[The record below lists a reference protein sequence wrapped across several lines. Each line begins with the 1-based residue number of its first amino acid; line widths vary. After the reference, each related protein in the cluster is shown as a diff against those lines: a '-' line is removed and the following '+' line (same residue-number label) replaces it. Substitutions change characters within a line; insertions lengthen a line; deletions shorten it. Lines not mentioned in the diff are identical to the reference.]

1 MELPHRV
8 TAINLRN
15 MGFEGTIAKEIG
27 NLTFLRFVDMS
38 NNSIS
43 GPIPAE
49 VGNLRQLR
57 VLNMES
63 NQLTEGIPQSL
74 GLLRK
79 LQGLNLSNNNLIG
92 VTPISLSGCVELR
105 KLDLSHNNLSG
116 YVPAG
121 FWNWSQLEELS
132 LSRNY
137 LTGTVPA
144 SIGNLSNLEVFD
156 ISRNSFYGTVVSEL
170 GQLSS
175 LRILNLQANNLSDE
189 VPQAIFNISMLRF
202 LSLRENNLS
211 GSLPFSIDKGL
222 PNIEHILIGN
232 IERRFNLRAN
242 QFYGKIPN
250 SVSNLSKLITLD
262 LSDNSFTHIP
272 IDLGSLH
279 QLQKLNLQANQLMNN
294 LSDPGQD
301 FLSSLVA
308 CKNLKSIQIS
318 FNPITGVLPKS
329 LGSSNL
335 STSLETLK
343 AFSCRLSYPIPDEIG
358 NLSNLWWLDLGY
370 NHLTGAIPST
380 LGQLRSLRNLRIC
393 GNRFH
398 GSISPVLCNFKHL
411 YSLNV
416 AINSLSGQLPSCFVN
431 LSSLREVY
439 MSDNEFNGSI
449 ASIPWFLKNVSNVKN
464 LVALDLSRNQLSGE
478 IPNTISQLENLVR
491 LSLSSNKL
499 KGPILESLTVLKDLQ
514 YLDLSH
520 NNLSG
525 LIPKSLE
532 ALSHLHYF
540 DVSFNELSGEIP
552 DRGCFVN
559 FTSDFFIGNNGL
571 CGSPRFEVK
580 KCQSL
585 STRKSLSYLSF
596 FIVLVIGLIF
606 VLMWK
611 FSARKPSPLSDEVGQ
626 DMFRGISHQAI
637 VCATDNFDDRNLIGK
652 GGIGSVYMGR
662 FSDKNVYAI
671 KVYDLDVQ
679 DALRSFHTECRIFGK
694 VRHRNIVKIIG
705 CCSQI
710 DFMALV
716 MEYMPNGDLEHWLYS
731 SSCSLGLFT
740 RLRIMTEVACAIQY
754 LHECSTVP
762 IVHCDLNPKNIF
774 LGEDLVVHV
783 GDFGISKFLSEEE
796 RMLRSRT
803 LGTVGY
809 VAPEYGS
816 QGLITTTVD
825 IYSYGVLLM
834 EMLSRRKPTD
844 EMFSGELSLRRWIS
858 EAFPNSVLQI
868 LDNEML
874 DKVDEEAR
882 VVFRPFLTS
891 AIELALE
898 CTADL
903 PEERPSIT
911 YVLNRITDV
920 LSSMRKILI
929 QFKNLGMSISLI
941 DSDQA
946 GPSSRSDRTP
956 KLWLQIEENDT
967 QLAAVF
973 SSTYRHMPPD
983 MRKCFLYMASFPE
996 DYEIH
1001 VSELIKLW
1009 VAKGFLEC
1017 QNEHKSLED
1026 KGKYVLK
1033 LLVQK
1038 GLVSVIRSDDKII
1051 SCRLHRVVWNF
1062 CQRQA
1067 KEDKFFLPVV
1077 D

>member
-1 MELPHRV
+1 
-8 TAINLRN
+8 
-15 MGFEGTIAKEIG
+15 MGLEGTIAKEIG

-43 GPIPAE
+43 GSIPGE

-57 VLNMES
+57 VLKMES

-92 VTPISLSGCVELR
+92 VIPISLSGCVELR

-156 ISRNSFYGTVVSEL
+156 ISRNSFYGAVVSEL

-175 LRILNLQANNLSDE
+175 LRILNFQANNLSGE

-211 GSLPFSIDKGL
+211 GSLPFSIDRGL

-232 IERRFNLRAN
+232 IEQRFNLRAN

-279 QLQKLNLQANQLMNN
+279 QLQMLNLQANQLMNN
-294 LSDPGQD
+294 LSDPGED

-308 CKNLKSIQIS
+308 CKNLNSIQIS
-318 FNPITGVLPKS
+318 FNPIAGALPKS

-343 AFSCRLSYPIPDEIG
+343 AFSCRMSYPIPDEIG
-358 NLSNLWWLDLGY
+358 NLSNLRWLDLGY
-370 NHLTGAIPST
+370 NHFTGAIPST
-380 LGQLRSLRNLRIC
+380 LGQLRSLKNLGIC

-398 GSISPVLCNFKHL
+398 GSISPVLCNLKHL

-416 AINSLSGQLPSCFVN
+416 AMNSLSGQIPSCFGN
-431 LSSLREVY
+431 LSSLREIY
-439 MSDNEFNGSI
+439 MSDNEFNGNI
-449 ASIPWFLKNVSNVKN
+449 ASVLWFLKGVSNVKN

-499 KGPILESLTVLKDLQ
+499 KGPIPESLTVLKDLQ

-525 LIPKSLE
+525 LIPISLE
-532 ALSHLHYF
+532 ALSHLNYF
-540 DVSFNELSGEIP
+540 DVSFNELRGKIP

-559 FTSDFFIGNNGL
+559 FTAEFFIGNNGL

-585 STRKSLSYLSF
+585 STRKHLLYLLCL
-596 FIVLVIGLIF
+596 IVLVIGLIF
-606 VLMWK
+606 VLVCK
-611 FSARKPSPLSDEVGQ
+611 FSARKPSPLSDGIGHGIGL
-626 DMFRGISHQAI
+626 DMFRRISYQEI
-637 VCATDNFDDRNLIGK
+637 VRATGNFDDRNLIGK

-662 FSDKNVYAI
+662 FSDENVYAV

-679 DALRSFHTECRIFGK
+679 DALRTFHTECGIFSK
-694 VRHRNIVKIIG
+694 ARHRNIVKIISS
-705 CCSQI
+705 CSQI

-716 MEYMPNGDLEHWLYS
+716 MTYMPNGDLEKWLYS

-754 LHECSTVP
+754 LHEFCTPP

-783 GDFGISKFLSEEE
+783 GDFGISKFLSQEE
-796 RMLRSRT
+796 RMIHSST

-816 QGLITTTVD
+816 QGLVTTTVD
-825 IYSYGVLLM
+825 VYSYGVLLM

-858 EAFPNSVLQI
+858 ESFPDSVLQI

-874 DKVDEEAR
+874 DKDIEEAR

-929 QFKNLGMSISLI
+929 QLENLGMSVSLI

-956 KLWLQIEENDT
+956 KLWLQIEENDR

-973 SSTYRHMPPD
+973 SSTYKLMPPD
-983 MRKCFLYMASFPE
+983 MRKCFLHMASFPE
-996 DYEIH
+996 DFEIYA
-1001 VSELIKLW
+1001 SELIKLW
-1009 VAKGFLEC
+1009 VAKGFFY
-1017 QNEHKSLED
+1017 NVKMSI
-1026 KGKYVLK
+1026 K
-1033 LLVQK
+1033 
-1038 GLVSVIRSDDKII
+1038 
-1051 SCRLHRVVWNF
+1051 
-1062 CQRQA
+1062 A
-1067 KEDKFFLPVV
+1067 
-1077 D
+1077 

>member
-1 MELPHRV
+1 MFLGIFTLRIRFATSAFVNMSAVDELSLLSIKANINSDILARNWSKETSFCTWTGITCGMELPHRV

-491 LSLSSNKL
+491 LSLSK
-499 KGPILESLTVLKDLQ
+499 
-514 YLDLSH
+514 
-520 NNLSG
+520 
-525 LIPKSLE
+525 
-532 ALSHLHYF
+532 
-540 DVSFNELSGEIP
+540 
-552 DRGCFVN
+552 
-559 FTSDFFIGNNGL
+559 
-571 CGSPRFEVK
+571 
-580 KCQSL
+580 
-585 STRKSLSYLSF
+585 
-596 FIVLVIGLIF
+596 
-606 VLMWK
+606 
-611 FSARKPSPLSDEVGQ
+611 
-626 DMFRGISHQAI
+626 
-637 VCATDNFDDRNLIGK
+637 
-652 GGIGSVYMGR
+652 
-662 FSDKNVYAI
+662 
-671 KVYDLDVQ
+671 
-679 DALRSFHTECRIFGK
+679 
-694 VRHRNIVKIIG
+694 
-705 CCSQI
+705 
-710 DFMALV
+710 
-716 MEYMPNGDLEHWLYS
+716 
-731 SSCSLGLFT
+731 
-740 RLRIMTEVACAIQY
+740 
-754 LHECSTVP
+754 
-762 IVHCDLNPKNIF
+762 
-774 LGEDLVVHV
+774 
-783 GDFGISKFLSEEE
+783 
-796 RMLRSRT
+796 
-803 LGTVGY
+803 
-809 VAPEYGS
+809 YGS